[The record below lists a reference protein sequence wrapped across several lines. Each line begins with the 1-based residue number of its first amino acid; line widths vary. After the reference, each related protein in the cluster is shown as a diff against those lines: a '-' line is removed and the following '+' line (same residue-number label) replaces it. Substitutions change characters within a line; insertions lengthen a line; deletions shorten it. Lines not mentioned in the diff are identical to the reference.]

1 MNTKSFFGR
10 MPEKKIDVIE
20 QGQHPGKDYIPLE
33 LERDIR
39 FSTTSLRTYSFARW
53 EPVLYDAMVV
63 AAAIEFGDRT
73 VMRPTQEWARRIS
86 LKIPVNDPARWN
98 APDTSAALHDAV
110 GFLTGDHWSIDFI
123 RRSSEAPSPPQDYL
137 NLKVPTEAV
146 IAYSDGMDSLAVAGI
161 LGEML
166 GEKLVRVRV
175 GAKSSNKPSHHNGFQ
190 PFTNVPYKV
199 SSHIP
204 KKESSFRSRGFKF
217 TLISAIAAYITDAE
231 KIIVPESGQGVF
243 GPVLVDSGHT
253 YKDYRNHPL
262 FTMRMQRFIEA
273 LLGKQVRYIFP
284 RIWNTKGE
292 TLKKFISLS
301 SKDDWQFTRSC
312 WRSNQ
317 WNSVNRK
324 WRHCGVCAACMLRR
338 VAVHAAG
345 LGERPDTYIS
355 TNMSAATLDDA
366 VDPDFTKLNS
376 AYLEYAIAGVL
387 HMERLATM
395 AKEDMR
401 PLVER
406 HAMLLEPA
414 LNHTR
419 EEIFKCLRTL
429 LLKHAEEWQDY
440 LDSLGP
446 NSFVKQ
452 WARG

>member
-10 MPEKKIDVIE
+10 MSEKKIDVIE
-20 QGQHPGKDYIPLE
+20 PSQHPGNDYIPLE

-39 FSTTSLRTYSFARW
+39 FSTAALRTYSFARW
-53 EPVLYDAMVV
+53 ETVLYDAMVV

-73 VMRPTQEWARRIS
+73 VKRPTQEWARRIS
-86 LKIPVNDPARWN
+86 LKIPVHDPTRWN

-110 GFLTGDHWSIDFI
+110 GFLTGDYWSIDFI
-123 RRSSEAPSPPQDYL
+123 GRSSEAPSPPQDYL
-137 NLKVPTEAV
+137 NLKVPTEAI
-146 IAYSDGMDSLAVAGI
+146 IAFSDGMDSFAVAGI
-161 LGEML
+161 LGEMF
-166 GEKLVRVRV
+166 GEKLVRVRI

-199 SSHIP
+199 SSHTP
-204 KKESSFRSRGFKF
+204 KRESSFRSRGFKF

-262 FTMRMQRFIEA
+262 FTMRMQRFTEA

-292 TLKKFISLS
+292 TLKKFSSLS
-301 SKDDWQFTRSC
+301 GKNDWQSTRSC

-317 WNSVNRK
+317 WSSVNRK

-345 LGERPDTYIS
+345 LRERPDAYICI
-355 TNMSAATLDDA
+355 NMSATTLDDA

-376 AYLEYAIAGVL
+376 AYRNYAIAGVL
-387 HMERLATM
+387 HMEHLATM
-395 AKEDMR
+395 EKENMR
-401 PLVER
+401 LLVER

-414 LNHTR
+414 LDHSC
-419 EEIFKCLRTL
+419 EEIFKYLRTL
-429 LLKHAEEWQDY
+429 LLKHADEWQHY